1 VESLKK
7 VRPGLAVRD
16 VQTEGSVQN
25 ARLLA
30 RGEADYAIIQSD
42 VAAEAVA
49 GRGPFAQGGALT
61 TLRALGSLFPEPI
74 HIVVPAASPIRAVED
89 LRGKRVNIGAPAS
102 GTRHSAV
109 AVLAA
114 HGLKVGD
121 LGKASEG
128 EIDDAVQRLAAGQL
142 DAFFITI
149 AAPTRSLQQ
158 LAAGPGM
165 RLLALPSRTIN
176 RLVADHA
183 GIVALTLPPNT
194 YPGQHG
200 SVATVATAAL
210 LVATT
215 EAPDAEVENVVGFVF
230 GKADLAAS
238 GSAEG
243 IKVSKDSGL
252 RGVTIPLHPG
262 ASRFFAKRS

>member
-1 VESLKK
+1 
-7 VRPGLAVRD
+7 
-16 VQTEGSVQN
+16 
-25 ARLLA
+25 
-30 RGEADYAIIQSD
+30 
-42 VAAEAVA
+42 
-49 GRGPFAQGGALT
+49 
-61 TLRALGSLFPEPI
+61 
-74 HIVVPAASPIRAVED
+74 
-89 LRGKRVNIGAPAS
+89 
-102 GTRHSAV
+102 
-109 AVLAA
+109 
-114 HGLKVGD
+114 
-121 LGKASEG
+121 
-128 EIDDAVQRLAAGQL
+128 
-142 DAFFITI
+142 
-149 AAPTRSLQQ
+149 
-158 LAAGPGM
+158 
-165 RLLALPSRTIN
+165 
-176 RLVADHA
+176 VADHA